1 MQPNFMKTKLTTWYY
16 RMKFLNSQ
24 SGGSLHCFLNKKK
37 TLTKITVPFFIKQ
50 NKYLEFFSRNVH
62 ANDANSAILSLPEYF
77 AQFAILPNPGLVRT
91 SSNGRENLELQ
102 TFFTSIPK

>member
-24 SGGSLHCFLNKKK
+24 SGGSLDCFLNKKK

-50 NKYLEFFSRNVH
+50 NKYLEFFRATFTQMMQIRPFYPCPS
-62 ANDANSAILSLPEYF
+62 
-77 AQFAILPNPGLVRT
+77 ILPN
-91 SSNGRENLELQ
+91 LQ
-102 TFFTSIPK
+102 FGQILDL